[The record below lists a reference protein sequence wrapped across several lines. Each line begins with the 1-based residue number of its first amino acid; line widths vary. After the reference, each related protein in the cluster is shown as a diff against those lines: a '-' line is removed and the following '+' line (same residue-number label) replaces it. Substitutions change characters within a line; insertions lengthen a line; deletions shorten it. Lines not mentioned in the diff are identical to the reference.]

1 MSAAPQ
7 KYPAMPVT
15 PSGPAAA
22 WLRPIG
28 ETMSFDSD
36 LKHLVSLAELTK
48 DERVVRMCVA
58 GHAGEI
64 LRRLQ
69 TARPE
74 EQRWMPFAAGPIP
87 GRGQILVT
95 DGSAVYNMDCA
106 DIAAFQEVGDKLTHW
121 ARMIEPFPPQRNGQS

>member
-28 ETMSFDSD
+28 DQMSNDFCMS
-36 LKHLVSLAELTK
+36 KKNGGPNCLVQCLGCS
-48 DERVVRMCVA
+48 MF
-58 GHAGEI
+58 
-64 LRRLQ
+64 
-69 TARPE
+69 PE
-74 EQRWMPFAAGPIP
+74 RWMPFAAGPIP

-121 ARMIEPFPPQRNGQS
+121 ARMIEPFPPQSRSQSEE